1 MTNSNASPTPAP
13 TNILVAGIGGQ
24 GVMTAAEI
32 LAQTALSQGYDVK
45 KTEVAGMAQRGG
57 VVTSHVRFGE
67 KVNSPAIP
75 EGEADLIIGF
85 EPAEA
90 ARWLDQL
97 KPGGAILVNQNRQEP
112 PIVSIGL
119 FDYPDDPVGDIAKR
133 GVEIHSFDAT
143 AIAKE
148 LGNVRLVN
156 TVMLGASARYLP
168 FPAEILKD
176 AILTRFRARKP
187 QLVEIN
193 EQAFLAGQELVSQS
207 T

>member
-1 MTNSNASPTPAP
+1 
-13 TNILVAGIGGQ
+13 
-24 GVMTAAEI
+24 MTAAEI
-32 LAQTALSQGYDVK
+32 LAQTALSLGFDVK

-75 EGEADLIIGF
+75 DGEADMVIGF

-97 KPGGAILVNQNRQEP
+97 KPGGVVLVNQARQEP

-119 FDYPDDPVGDIAKR
+119 FDYPDDPVADIKER
-133 GVEIHSFDAT
+133 GVEVYAFDAT
-143 AIAKE
+143 EIAKE

-156 TVMLGASARYLP
+156 TVMLGASAAHLP
-168 FPAEILKD
+168 FSQDILKE
-176 AILTRFRARKP
+176 AILARFRERKP

-193 EQAFLAGQELVSQS
+193 EQAFLAGQKAASK
-207 T
+207 

>member
-1 MTNSNASPTPAP
+1 MTEP

-32 LAQTALSQGYDVK
+32 LAQTALSLGFDVK

-75 EGEADLIIGF
+75 DGEADMVIGF

-97 KPGGAILVNQNRQEP
+97 KPGGVVLVNQARQEP

-119 FDYPDDPVGDIAKR
+119 FDYPDDPVADIKER
-133 GVEIHSFDAT
+133 GVEVYAFDAT
-143 AIAKE
+143 KIAKE

-156 TVMLGASARYLP
+156 TVMLGASAAHLP
-168 FPAEILKD
+168 FSQDILKE
-176 AILTRFRARKP
+176 AIMARFRERKP

-193 EQAFLAGQELVSQS
+193 EQAFLAGQKAASK
-207 T
+207 

>member
-1 MTNSNASPTPAP
+1 MTEP

-32 LAQTALSQGYDVK
+32 LAQTALSLGFDVK

-75 EGEADLIIGF
+75 DGEADLVIAF

-97 KPGGAILVNQNRQEP
+97 KPGGVVLVNQARQEP

-119 FDYPDDPVGDIAKR
+119 FDYPDDPVADIKER
-133 GVEIHSFDAT
+133 GVEVYAFDAT
-143 AIAKE
+143 EIAKN

-156 TVMLGASARYLP
+156 TVMLGASSAHLP
-168 FPAEILKD
+168 FSEEILKE
-176 AILTRFRARKP
+176 AILVRFRERKP

-193 EQAFLAGQELVSQS
+193 EQAFLAGKKVASK
-207 T
+207 

>member
-1 MTNSNASPTPAP
+1 MTEP

-32 LAQTALSQGYDVK
+32 LAQTALSLGFDVK

-67 KVNSPAIP
+67 KINSPAIP
-75 EGEADLIIGF
+75 DGEADLVIAF

-97 KPGGAILVNQNRQEP
+97 KPGGVVLVNQARQEP

-119 FDYPDDPVGDIAKR
+119 FDYPDDPVADIKER
-133 GVEIHSFDAT
+133 GVEVYAFDAT
-143 AIAKE
+143 EIAKN

-156 TVMLGASARYLP
+156 TVMLGASSAHLP
-168 FPAEILKD
+168 FSEEILKE
-176 AILTRFRARKP
+176 AILVRFRERKP

-193 EQAFLAGQELVSQS
+193 EQAFLAGKKVASK
-207 T
+207 

>member
-1 MTNSNASPTPAP
+1 MTEPI
-13 TNILVAGIGGQ
+13 NILVAGIGGQ

-32 LAQTALSQGYDVK
+32 LAQTALSLGFDVK

-75 EGEADLIIGF
+75 DGEADLVIAF
-85 EPAEA
+85 EPAEG

-97 KPGGAILVNQNRQEP
+97 KPGGVVLVNQARQEP

-119 FDYPDDPVGDIAKR
+119 FDYPDDPVADIKER
-133 GVEIHSFDAT
+133 EVEVYAFDAT
-143 AIAKE
+143 KIAKE

-156 TVMLGASARYLP
+156 TVMLGASAAHLP
-168 FPAEILKD
+168 FSEEFLKD
-176 AILTRFRARKP
+176 AILARFRERKP
-187 QLVEIN
+187 QLLEIN
-193 EQAFLAGQELVSQS
+193 EQAFVAGKKAASK
-207 T
+207 

>member
-1 MTNSNASPTPAP
+1 MTEP

-32 LAQTALSQGYDVK
+32 LAQTALSLGYDVK

-75 EGEADLIIGF
+75 DGEADLVIGF

-97 KPGGAILVNQNRQEP
+97 KPGGVVLVNKARQEP

-119 FDYPDDPVGDIAKR
+119 FDYPDDPVADIIER
-133 GVEIHSFDAT
+133 GVEVYAFDAT
-143 AIAKE
+143 EIAKD
-148 LGNVRLVN
+148 LGNVKLVN
-156 TVMLGASARYLP
+156 TVMLGASAVHLP
-168 FPAEILKD
+168 FSEEYLKE
-176 AILTRFRARKP
+176 AILARFRERKP
-187 QLVEIN
+187 KLVDIN
-193 EQAFLAGQELVSQS
+193 ERAFLAGQQAAAK
-207 T
+207 